1 MSRDLDLV
9 VYGATGFSGRPAVA
23 HLDRRAAETGIRWA
37 VCGRDETAL
46 RALADASTSAPAV
59 VVADARDVEALSRV
73 AARTTVMA
81 SFVGPHAPLGDL
93 LPGACVREGTH
104 YADLCGEQDVIAAR
118 IADLHGPAG
127 VAKVKL
133 ISACGYESVPF
144 DLGAF
149 ALDHAFEVADG
160 SRLAEADVKVTF
172 VLRRGPLRSGHGT
185 SGGTFATVIRSATE
199 VPHLTDPFGL
209 TGVGD
214 VDPQLRAANAV
225 DLSARRSADGTWL
238 APTLPDPFLNPAV
251 IQRTNVLLYEG
262 PEGGYASGFVY
273 REAANV
279 SATVGSGPVAGVAA
293 RATSALMRRIA
304 AISTGRRSFGD
315 RMVLRGLRAAS
326 PGPGKGPSPA
336 SLDDVDY
343 RLDLEARST
352 SGRRAAATLHGQGNP
367 GYRSS
372 PRILAEAAIAL
383 AHDDRL
389 PDRHGVLTPATALG
403 LPFIDRFPLAGLQLE
418 LGVDDG
424 LAGLEPR

>member
-23 HLDRRAAETGIRWA
+23 YLDRRAAETGIRWA
-37 VCGRDETAL
+37 VCGRNETAL
-46 RALADASTSAPAV
+46 RELAAASTSAPEV
-59 VVADARDVEALSRV
+59 LVADARDAEALSRV

-81 SFVGPHAPLGDL
+81 SFIGPYAPLGDL
-93 LPGACVREGTH
+93 LPAVCVREGTH

-118 IADLHGPAG
+118 IARLHGPASD
-127 VAKVKL
+127 AHVKL
-133 ISACGYESVPF
+133 IPACGYESVPF
-144 DLGAF
+144 DLSAL
-149 ALDHAFEVADG
+149 ALDHAFEDADG
-160 SRLAEADVKVTF
+160 SRLAEVDVEVTF
-172 VLRRGPLRSGHGT
+172 VLRRGPLRSGPGT

-209 TGVGD
+209 AGD
-214 VDPQLRAANAV
+214 GHVDPRLRAANAV
-225 DLSARRSADGTWL
+225 DLSARRTADGTWL

-251 IQRTNVLLYEG
+251 IQRTNVLLSEDPG
-262 PEGGYASGFVY
+262 GGYAPGFVY

-279 SATVGSGPVAGVAA
+279 SATVGSGPMAGVSA

-315 RMVLRGLRAAS
+315 RMTLRGLRAAS

-336 SLDDVDY
+336 ALDDVDY

-352 SGRRAAATLHGQGNP
+352 SGRRATATLRGQGNP

-372 PRILAEAAIAL
+372 PRLLAEAAIAL
-383 AHDDRL
+383 ARDDEL
-389 PDRHGVLTPATALG
+389 PDRCGVLTPATALG
-403 LPFIDRFPLAGLQLE
+403 LPFIRRFPPAGVQLE
-418 LGVDDG
+418 VGDV
-424 LAGLEPR
+424 LAAS

>member
-9 VYGATGFSGRPAVA
+9 VYGATGFSGRPAVTY
-23 HLDRRAAETGIRWA
+23 LDRRAAETGVRWA

-46 RALADASTSAPAV
+46 RALVAASSSTPAV
-59 VVADARDVEALSRV
+59 LVADARDAEALSRV
-73 AARTTVMA
+73 AARTTAMA

-93 LPGACVREGTH
+93 LPGACVRQGTH

-118 IADLHGPAG
+118 IADLHGPASA
-127 VAKVKL
+127 AKVKL
-133 ISACGYESVPF
+133 IPACGYESVPF
-144 DLGAF
+144 DLAAL

-160 SRLAEADVKVTF
+160 SRLAEVDVQVTF
-172 VLRRGPLRSGHGT
+172 VLHRGPLRSGHGT

-209 TGVGD
+209 TGVGH
-214 VDPQLRAANAV
+214 VDPRLRAANAV
-225 DLSARRSADGTWL
+225 DLSARRTAGGTWL

-251 IQRTNVLLYEG
+251 IQRTNVLLSEDPG
-262 PEGGYASGFVY
+262 GGYAPGFAY

-279 SATVGSGPVAGVAA
+279 SATVGSGPMAGVAA
-293 RATSALMRRIA
+293 RATSALMRRLA

-315 RMVLRGLRAAS
+315 RMMLRGLRAVS
-326 PGPGKGPSPA
+326 PGPGEGPSSA
-336 SLDDVDY
+336 SLDKVDY

-372 PRILAEAAIAL
+372 PNILAEAAIAL
-383 AHDDRL
+383 ARDDRL
-389 PDRHGVLTPATALG
+389 PDRYGVLTPATGLG
-403 LPFIDRFPLAGLQLE
+403 LPFLDRFPPAGLRLE
-418 LGVDDG
+418 VGNVT
-424 LAGLEPR
+424 A